1 MPPRIES
8 EQAQTKPEPHLQ
20 ETLEVVPRPR
30 TFNKLTNLLLVMAI
44 VAGTFTGY
52 LLSVNINSKAAG
64 IPGLKVK
71 DNEIGVD
78 DASTNRDCAKG
89 LLEAADPLDKKIEGS
104 HKLIREGGPSQTIY
118 LTSSVIALD
127 DYIGKEIEVC
137 GETLHSKRVPWLM
150 DVGKLKLL

>member
-64 IPGLKVK
+64 IPGTTPAQIETVP
-71 DNEIGVD
+71 
-78 DASTNRDCAKG
+78 RD
-89 LLEAADPLDKKIEGS
+89 
-104 HKLIREGGPSQTIY
+104 Y
-118 LTSSVIALD
+118 
-127 DYIGKEIEVC
+127 
-137 GETLHSKRVPWLM
+137 W
-150 DVGKLKLL
+150 KLLTR